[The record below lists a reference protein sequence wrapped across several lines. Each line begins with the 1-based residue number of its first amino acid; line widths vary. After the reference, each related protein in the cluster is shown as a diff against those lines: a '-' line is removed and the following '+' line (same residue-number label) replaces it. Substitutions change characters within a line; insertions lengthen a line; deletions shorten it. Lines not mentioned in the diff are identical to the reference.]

1 MIAITVL
8 CSIALGAVLTIL
20 RGPWLWSS
28 LIALPVLSVAA
39 IFLLF
44 HIDDKKLR
52 RSFQF
57 AIILSLAAHLT
68 VLLFASITNIF
79 GNTYERPERQIAQRK
94 VRTIEISDQRASF
107 VWEDTNSRETPE
119 PRVEPKKET
128 QPTTVNTPQPIP
140 VEETITEVT
149 PSPQLT
155 KRESPQKSVPRQ
167 NRELSKLRSQRAKLQ
182 PKSSQKMTGK
192 AMEIATQP
200 APSAKPTVEVTKSSS
215 RADAV
220 AKSAPKQP
228 QATNPSAAEA
238 APTATQPE
246 IKPTVAAAA
255 RRARESEKIA
265 MSPPRPS
272 PSSAKIRRSELR
284 MPKESRSASPAET
297 KVARATATK
306 PTAEPSKSAG
316 KITRRSTESQRV
328 EPSRVKAQRSTLSP
342 QTQIARAAERR
353 STKSTKPSI
362 SNAASVTTVPRRSTA
377 EASVATSPIAIEQ
390 PARTAESK
398 NPSRDVRAKTLSV
411 SRSTDG
417 VVGVGR
423 AKNLDRF
430 VGGEPTP
437 ATRASD
443 SARRER
449 TLSRPSE
456 ARMLTSSTR
465 SETRRASG
473 TIEMPTSAFKADT
486 SAAAKIAGSNN
497 PSERSLE
504 SSAAQI
510 NSASKS
516 HRDET
521 SAERGSSSVDLGPTK
536 IVDDQQQ
543 SRRLSGGGQMEVAR
557 LSPDSTRRSRDQ
569 SNRQPTLDAAEG
581 MTVAA
586 PRNMSTTPAAAES
599 IEASS
604 EAVVASR
611 AGGEASLSA
620 DRAAATLV
628 GETSDRGESDISREL
643 ADSRRRARSEAEESG
658 RAEREDDEERNQ
670 NRTGRRESRIAQA
683 PITLSEPGF
692 GIAKANGLAKAES
705 AATGEE
711 ATDSRDTEL
720 TRRSTSSEPG
730 TGIASAGDRTGT
742 DSAAAS
748 TAVKSTAATR
758 RNGKATATTDTP
770 DVDRAIVN
778 NGNGRRQP
786 TLKPMI
792 DPGPMGTIDA
802 ESGTAAAGAAAKSP
816 TVEAK
821 SVDVARIAKESKEQV
836 QGIDLK
842 IAAIEGPA
850 GLGDRPDDFIGV
862 LARPASRDSE
872 QIMPDLKSR
881 FRNREFGGVPAMSPD
896 AVVAKE
902 AFSNRNPGSL
912 ARAADPT
919 TEAAI
924 QLGLEFLA
932 RYQSPDGSWALTG
945 FDREAPQ
952 YLTQLDSDTAATGL
966 AVLAFQGAGY
976 NHREYKYARQLEKA
990 INWLVENQAEDGG
1003 LYVPT
1008 DKKSNDACRLY
1019 SHGIAAL
1026 ALTEAYG
1033 MTQDPQLKKPAQK
1046 ALDYIADTQ
1055 DGRKGGWRYFV
1066 VPENRS
1072 ADTSVSGWMMM
1083 AMQSG
1088 RLAGLD
1094 VKAATFDGVDDW
1106 LDVAADPENE
1116 SLYRYNPYLVD
1127 AKGVSRIQ
1135 GRRPSAAMTSVGLL
1149 MRIYSGWKKD
1159 DPRLLA
1165 GADYLLKTQLPSDST
1180 PQQRDTYYW
1189 YYATQVLKHVGG
1201 PHWDEWNNKLRPLLT
1216 RSQEKSGDMAG
1227 SWHPYKP
1234 VPDRWGS
1241 FGGRIYVTTM
1251 NLLSLE
1257 VRHRLLPLYQQND
1270 DRPKLMGII
1279 ETGELIVMNEVG
1291 YNEETIQPF
1300 DIAFQPPVIKDDS
1313 VDPLVADPI
1322 SSPGDALPPRV
1333 MGSRRLPPNE
1343 SDRPILENAVAG
1355 QLPPPNRETP
1365 PAAKGKGTSG
1375 LDVTGVEISKP
1386 TLPNSLDDDE
1396 AGIPSAKQGART
1408 RLADSDAGKGAT
1420 RRKQSSFI
1428 EAPAATKRLTMT
1440 RTRSTGVPLEIPA
1453 ADLSTAIELAE
1464 LKPVPDTDAGASIAM
1479 PAKRSDTLPG
1489 RIVRSSITAAPS
1501 VPTEKIARRTYVSR
1515 RHRVLKP
1522 ALTEAA
1528 LEIRASEFASNDAS
1542 SGSAKI
1548 AAVPMPTETGD
1559 ATKSAFGSIRGRV
1572 ILDGEILGDARVE
1585 FIPVEP
1591 NGKRMVARTNRLGQY
1606 SINSKNTRSGQ
1617 GIASGE
1623 YLVSITT
1630 TKETPDL
1637 DIIDLLEIVP
1647 KKYNTKTTLKASIKP
1662 KTTTSLDLKLETD
1675 GK

>member
-1 MIAITVL
+1 MVAITVL

-20 RGPWLWSS
+20 RGPWLWGS

-119 PRVEPKKET
+119 PLVEPKKET

-215 RADAV
+215 RADAI

-238 APTATQPE
+238 APTTTQPE

-272 PSSAKIRRSELR
+272 PSSAKIRRSELK
-284 MPKESRSASPAET
+284 MPKESRSASPTET
-297 KVARATATK
+297 NVARATTTK

-328 EPSRVKAQRSTLSP
+328 EPGRVAAQRATLSP
-342 QTQIARAAERR
+342 QTQVARAAERR

-362 SNAASVTTVPRRSTA
+362 SNAESVTTAPRRSTV

-398 NPSRDVRAKTLSV
+398 NTSRDVRAKTLSV
-411 SRSTDG
+411 SRNTDG
-417 VVGVGR
+417 VAGIGR

-430 VGGEPTP
+430 VGGEPTA

-536 IVDDQQQ
+536 IVNDQQQ
-543 SRRLSGGGQMEVAR
+543 SRRLSGGSQMEVAR
-557 LSPDSTRRSRDQ
+557 LSPDLTRRSRDQ
-569 SNRQPTLDAAEG
+569 SNRQPTLAAAEG
-581 MTVAA
+581 MAVAA

-611 AGGEASLSA
+611 AGGQATLSA

-628 GETSDRGESDISREL
+628 GDNSDRGESDISREL

-683 PITLSEPGF
+683 PVTLSEPGF
-692 GIAKANGLAKAES
+692 GIAKTDGVAKTES
-705 AATGEE
+705 DARGEE
-711 ATDSRDTEL
+711 ASDSRDTEL
-720 TRRSTSSEPG
+720 TRRSTSNEPG
-730 TGIASAGDRTGT
+730 AGIAPAGDRAAT

-748 TAVKSTAATR
+748 TSVENTSATR
-758 RNGKATATTDTP
+758 RNGNATATANTP

-786 TLKPMI
+786 TVRPMI
-792 DPGPMGTIDA
+792 DPGPMGMIDA
-802 ESGTAAAGAAAKSP
+802 ESGTAAAGVAAKSP
-816 TVEAK
+816 TLEARTI
-821 SVDVARIAKESKEQV
+821 DVARIAKESREQV

-881 FRNREFGGVPAMSPD
+881 FRNREFGGVPAMNPD

-945 FDREAPQ
+945 FDRESPQ

-1046 ALDYIADTQ
+1046 ALDYIDATQ

-1066 VPENRS
+1066 VPGKRS

-1088 RLAGLD
+1088 RLAGLN
-1094 VKAATFDGVDDW
+1094 VKTATFDGVDDW

-1216 RSQEKSGDMAG
+1216 RSQEKTGDMAG

-1257 VRHRLLPLYQQND
+1257 VRHRLLPLYQQSDNQ
-1270 DRPKLMGII
+1270 PKLMGII

-1291 YNEETIQPF
+1291 YSETTI
-1300 DIAFQPPVIKDDS
+1300 QPPVINDDV
-1313 VDPLVADPI
+1313 VDPLVADAT
-1322 SSPGDALPPRV
+1322 SSPGDADN
-1333 MGSRRLPPNE
+1333 RRFSSND
-1343 SDRPILENAVAG
+1343 SDRPMLENAVVG
-1355 QLPPPNRETP
+1355 QFSSPQDTS
-1365 PAAKGKGTSG
+1365 PAAKARGASG
-1375 LDVTGVEISKP
+1375 LDVTGVEIAKP
-1386 TLPNSLDDDE
+1386 TSPNSLDDVE
-1396 AGIPSAKQGART
+1396 AEVLSVAKGAKT
-1408 RLADSDAGKGAT
+1408 RLADSDLGKDDA
-1420 RRKQSSFI
+1420 RQKQSSFI
-1428 EAPAATKRLTMT
+1428 EAPDATKRLAMT
-1440 RTRSTGVPLEIPA
+1440 RSSSTGVALEIPA
-1453 ADLSTAIELAE
+1453 ADLNTTAGLAE
-1464 LKPVPDTDAGASIAM
+1464 LKPVPDTNAGFAIVIPS
-1479 PAKRSDTLPG
+1479 KRSAAPSR
-1489 RIVRSSITAAPS
+1489 RIARALITAAPS
-1501 VPTEKIARRTYVSR
+1501 APAEKIAPKTYVSR
-1515 RHRVLKP
+1515 RHMVLKP
-1522 ALTEAA
+1522 AVTEAA
-1528 LEIRASEFASNDAS
+1528 LKIRASEFASNDAAG
-1542 SGSAKI
+1542 GSANL
-1548 AAVPMPTETGD
+1548 AAASMPSGTSD
-1559 ATKSAFGSIRGRV
+1559 ATESAFGSIRGRV
-1572 ILDGEILGDARVE
+1572 ILDGEILRDARVE
-1585 FIPVEP
+1585 FIPVKP

-1606 SINSKNTRSGQ
+1606 SINSKNTRSGK

-1623 YLVSITT
+1623 YQVSITT

-1662 KTTTSLDLKLETD
+1662 KITTSLDLKLETD